1 MSKKPLRGTKSV
13 RRKVQTS
20 NVKPVPG
27 RAPSPVVKVART
39 KLDPVV
45 ASTLVAC
52 TAGRCEFRGCNKFLY
67 KHPLTGDR
75 GNFAENAHIVAFREA
90 GPRGRDGVRPADID
104 CIENLMLLCAPCHHL
119 IDTKPTK
126 YPRAELEAHKKEHE
140 DRIKRVTGL
149 GPAMQTTVLQLK
161 VRIGTQ
167 VAEVSNVE
175 TAHALMPRYP
185 AGDPKVIDLTA
196 LGDEKDDAFYGFA
209 ATRIRDEV
217 GRLYATGGELESS
230 KHLSVLALAPIPL
243 LMVVGETLSNKVQ
256 TDFYQC
262 HRDRPERWTWH
273 EGKPVAKFVSRR
285 LRAGTQ
291 RERVALTLS
300 LSGMVS
306 PSTLPPGIDGT
317 FTVYEI
323 TLDGET
329 PYPGCLRQ
337 REDLEAF
344 RQLYRRFLADVK
356 REHPEVSELH
366 LFPAIPAPVAVSCGF
381 DVLPKVHP
389 TLVVYDHDRQHGG
402 FILRL
407 KVNEHDRK

>member
-1 MSKKPLRGTKSV
+1 MVAYVAGQLGVDPATLAAY
-13 RRKVQTS
+13 
-20 NVKPVPG
+20 PG
-27 RAPSPVVKVART
+27 RPQTRREQLSELMRRGGFRSFGRAKAR
-39 KLDPVV
+39 
-45 ASTLVAC
+45 ALVAWL
-52 TAGRCEFRGCNKFLY
+52 TPMAQTGR
-67 KHPLTGDR
+67 
-75 GNFAENAHIVAFREA
+75 
-90 GPRGRDGVRPADID
+90 RPAQ
-104 CIENLMLLCAPCHHL
+104 LAGML
-119 IDTKPTK
+119 IDELRRQRILPPT
-126 YPRAELEAHKKEHE
+126 PRVLELVVHHARARAERVTVHKKEHE

-167 VAEVSNVE
+167 VVEVSNAE

-196 LGDEKDDAFYGFA
+196 LGDEKDDAFYRFA

-217 GRLYATGGELESS
+217 GRLYATGGELETS

-256 TDFYQC
+256 TEFYQC
-262 HRDRPERWTWH
+262 HRDRSERWTWH
-273 EGKPVAKFVSRR
+273 EGKPVAKFMSRR

-291 RERVALTLS
+291 LDRVALTLS
-300 LSGMVS
+300 LSGTVA
-306 PSTLPPGIDGT
+306 PSMLPPGIDES

-329 PYPGCLRQ
+329 PYPGCLKQ
-337 REDLEAF
+337 REDLDAF

-389 TLVVYDHDRQHGG
+389 TLVVYDHYRQHGG
-402 FILRL
+402 FIQRL